1 MNWHIPLETCDF
13 LARELKFGVVFLVQN
28 LNKLLPVSDQDV
40 SAKTY
45 FEYICYIIILLTII
59 TAAPI

>member
-13 LARELKFGVVFLVQN
+13 LARELKFGVVFLAQN
-28 LNKLLPVSDQDV
+28 LYKLLPVCDQDV

-45 FEYICYIIILLTII
+45 FEYICNVIILLTII